1 MGGKMD
7 KMGQGNNRNR
17 ELAALDIIQTLNI
30 LKEKCSTNQNVFS
43 ICLTLDILSSKL
55 TNKTS
60 LKNIDVLKSMLVST
74 YDDSDVPKEYDKKKI
89 VEVCNFIEETYKSNL
104 IHEVIDNIDNKYNS
118 NFIEEKE
125 MKHNTQC
132 VECKNTIDSANRL
145 LICKDCG
152 AHFCETCETWFRGS
166 RKAGESPLC
175 KKCFNP
181 NESQISQ
188 IKKIFNRKKP
198 FSIILTVIIMLCII
212 GIILNGIGFLQIN
225 IKENQT
231 QNLSSQHELVNK
243 FGMHFILVPKGSFL
257 MGSELDSSEKPVREV
272 TFTKQ
277 FYIGKYEITQQQ
289 WTNITGTKNPS
300 YFQLP
305 NIGQMETNRP
315 VENVT
320 WSMAQEFIAKLNEK
334 DPTHKYRLPTE
345 AEWEY
350 ACRAGTNEENEFD
363 LADYGWY
370 KENSGFETHI
380 VGSKLPN
387 AWGIYDMHGNVIEW
401 VQDKWHW
408 NYDGAPIDGS
418 AWEDGNSSARVG
430 RGGSNSCESIWC
442 RSAFRNGYE
451 PNVTD
456 GSYGFRLVMEI

>member
-1 MGGKMD
+1 
-7 KMGQGNNRNR
+7 
-17 ELAALDIIQTLNI
+17 
-30 LKEKCSTNQNVFS
+30 
-43 ICLTLDILSSKL
+43 
-55 TNKTS
+55 
-60 LKNIDVLKSMLVST
+60 
-74 YDDSDVPKEYDKKKI
+74 
-89 VEVCNFIEETYKSNL
+89 
-104 IHEVIDNIDNKYNS
+104 
-118 NFIEEKE
+118 
-125 MKHNTQC
+125 
-132 VECKNTIDSANRL
+132 
-145 LICKDCG
+145 
-152 AHFCETCETWFRGS
+152 
-166 RKAGESPLC
+166 
-175 KKCFNP
+175 
-181 NESQISQ
+181 
-188 IKKIFNRKKP
+188 
-198 FSIILTVIIMLCII
+198 
-212 GIILNGIGFLQIN
+212 
-225 IKENQT
+225 
-231 QNLSSQHELVNK
+231 
-243 FGMHFILVPKGSFL
+243 
-257 MGSELDSSEKPVREV
+257 
-272 TFTKQ
+272 
-277 FYIGKYEITQQQ
+277 
-289 WTNITGTKNPS
+289 
-300 YFQLP
+300 
-305 NIGQMETNRP
+305 METNRP